1 MCKPTVVQWSNQSPD
16 PQTTA
21 TTKQQRQYPEPNFA
35 FDFMPRCDLP
45 REYYSGEWSLV
56 PSPVIAVFLRLT
68 HFAEEFRSGPGW
80 WEWKTSPEIPPFD
93 LYFHVAAS
101 FAVDWLTQRVKNKK
115 RGGGGG
121 GPYIACTDNK
131 KMYVA
136 SMNWK
141 RACFVSW
148 KGGLPEEKE
157 EEEEEEENKMYSNWK

>member
-1 MCKPTVVQWSNQSPD
+1 MQNSVHHQTGKRVMVCRTLFTIYRLIQPITKCQQMCKPTVVQWSNQSPD

-21 TTKQQRQYPEPNFA
+21 TTKQHQRQYPEPNFA

-56 PSPVIAVFLRLT
+56 PSPVNAVFLRLT

-101 FAVDWLTQRVKNKK
+101 FAVDWLTQRVTNNFLK
-115 RGGGGG
+115 RQT
-121 GPYIACTDNK
+121 YIA
-131 KMYVA
+131 
-136 SMNWK
+136 SMKN
-141 RACFVSW
+141 
-148 KGGLPEEKE
+148 EKFT
-157 EEEEEEENKMYSNWK
+157 